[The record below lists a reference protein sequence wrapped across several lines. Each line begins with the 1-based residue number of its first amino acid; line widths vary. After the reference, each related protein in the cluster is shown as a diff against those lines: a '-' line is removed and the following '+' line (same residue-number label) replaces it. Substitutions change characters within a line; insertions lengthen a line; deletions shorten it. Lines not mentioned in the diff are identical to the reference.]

1 MKTDTWYFSRNNT
14 DWSEVHLPHTIFT
27 EPENISHPQ
36 TGTAFYRY
44 FFTAPEDWKEK
55 IVSFEIGAAMQKAE
69 IRVNGVYH
77 FTHFGGYQKFF
88 IPLSDDLKYGELNE
102 LHITLN
108 NAPSRDMPPGKG
120 VMDLDFC
127 YHSGLYR
134 SAAIRLW
141 DPVHITD
148 PLAVSIPAGGGVFL
162 RTEKLVGTMA
172 TLTASCHVVHEIA
185 ASQRFGLCSDHE
197 QPNQVQVRLEI
208 WDPAGTCVYT
218 GNTDPVEIRP
228 NCDHTFRFEPIEI
241 QDAALWTPDTPNLYH
256 ARFTVFHDGA
266 EKDVLTER
274 FGIRINEFKPDG
286 FYLNG
291 VKTFMNGTNR
301 HMEYPFIGNAV
312 PPNAQR
318 RDALL
323 IKQSGYNMV
332 RLSHYNQD
340 PAFLDA
346 CDELGLMVLPAIP
359 GWQAYHGNSA
369 FLENAYRDCRELIR
383 SLRNRPCVMFWEV
396 SLNEA
401 YPPAWVNAEFHRIA
415 HEEYPGPYCFSAGDT
430 WGFYEG

>member
-1 MKTDTWYFSRNNT
+1 MKSICPIPYSQNRKI
-14 DWSEVHLPHTIFT
+14 SVIRRQVLP
-27 EPENISHPQ
+27 
-36 TGTAFYRY
+36 
-44 FFTAPEDWKEK
+44 FTAPEDWTEK

-208 WDPAGTCVYT
+208 WDPAGNIPEVS
-218 GNTDPVEIRP
+218 R
-228 NCDHTFRFEPIEI
+228 
-241 QDAALWTPDTPNLYH
+241 
-256 ARFTVFHDGA
+256 
-266 EKDVLTER
+266 K
-274 FGIRINEFKPDG
+274 
-286 FYLNG
+286 
-291 VKTFMNGTNR
+291 
-301 HMEYPFIGNAV
+301 
-312 PPNAQR
+312 
-318 RDALL
+318 
-323 IKQSGYNMV
+323 V
-332 RLSHYNQD
+332 RLTADGTAEIIGGMEQTEAGIASW
-340 PAFLDA
+340 LVRIIGG
-346 CDELGLMVLPAIP
+346 E
-359 GWQAYHGNSA
+359 
-369 FLENAYRDCRELIR
+369 YRFR
-383 SLRNRPCVMFWEV
+383 
-396 SLNEA
+396 
-401 YPPAWVNAEFHRIA
+401 AEMIN
-415 HEEYPGPYCFSAGDT
+415 
-430 WGFYEG
+430 